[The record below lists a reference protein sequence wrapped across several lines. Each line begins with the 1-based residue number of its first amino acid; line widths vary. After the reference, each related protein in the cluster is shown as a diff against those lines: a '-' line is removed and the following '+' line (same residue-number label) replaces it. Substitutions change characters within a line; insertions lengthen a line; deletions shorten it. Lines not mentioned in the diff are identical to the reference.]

1 MQYSKAWLFNVPT
14 WDIFKVLS
22 RLEHE
27 PKQHV
32 PISRKSSWN
41 WTLGKL
47 EQLANIY
54 VLRLVTRGGMI
65 NISSQEEQNRN
76 ADEPIDVIESV
87 KVTFLRLM
95 QLHWLRYRAQRFIK
109 DKSIKACAI
118 HECAYSHCC

>member
-27 PKQHV
+27 PKQYV

-47 EQLANIY
+47 EQLAN
-54 VLRLVTRGGMI
+54 VF
-65 NISSQEEQNRN
+65 
-76 ADEPIDVIESV
+76 DVIGDYA
-87 KVTFLRLM
+87 F
-95 QLHWLRYRAQRFIK
+95 YRCSGLDSLEFQTIP
-109 DKSIKACAI
+109 SINVPN
-118 HECAYSHCC
+118 